1 MENEKDIKIK
11 ELESKVLQEKAV
23 KDSEVLLNKEL
34 LEKIE
39 RLELH
44 NNTLLEINDK
54 YSEEISKLKLQ
65 LKRFLFNR
73 I

>member
-11 ELESKVLQEKAV
+11 ELEFRVLQEKAV